1 MRSKTNGHEFVAK
14 VSDSLGEKL
23 KFGEWVE
30 LLYDVLETNHGSRV
44 FEKLSFE
51 AKSYNRLARLFASG
65 ISNDSVKEKVGIEI
79 QSALKRFAE
88 LLEQASDNLE
98 RRDRERFRKQ
108 FFEPTTEAFENI
120 TKLLDDFSKIKDF
133 LLKERDEI
141 GKS

>member
-1 MRSKTNGHEFVAK
+1 MAK
-14 VSDSLGEKL
+14 VSDSVGEKL

-30 LLYDVLETNHGSRV
+30 LLYDVLEINPGSQV
-44 FEKLSFE
+44 FEKISFE

-65 ISNDSVKEKVGIEI
+65 ISNDSAKEKVGIEI
-79 QSALKRFAE
+79 QNALKRFAE

-108 FFEPTTEAFENI
+108 FLEPTTEAFENM
-120 TKLLDDFSKIKDF
+120 TKLIDDFSKIKDF
-133 LLKERDEI
+133 FLKERDEI